1 MYEEREKDR
10 WSMEREKDRWS
21 MEREKDRWSMEREKD
36 RRSMEREKDRCIDI
50 DVWRERYVWRESER
64 EREMYGEK

>member
-21 MEREKDRWSMEREKD
+21 MEREID

-64 EREMYGEK
+64 ER